1 MTKEIKKDF
10 KNMYKY
16 VMSLKDNP
24 IEFPEF
30 LGFTGPYK
38 HFL

>member
-1 MTKEIKKDF
+1 MH
-10 KNMYKY
+10 KY
-16 VMSLKDNP
+16 VMNFNDNP